1 MTIAGVYLTPE
12 GIVMGADSTT
22 TAVGSAGR
30 HYFNHAQKV
39 FEIGEHSSLGAI
51 TWGYAGLGNLS
62 YRTLLARLADDLAAT
77 PAASVLDVAQRWTN
91 QFWPEYVAYE
101 EVARARAL
109 GANPARTPEEE
120 QEYLALKDNLVV
132 GFCIGGY
139 TKPTRVAEAYEII
152 FDPVATIP
160 APVQVTP
167 LSHRWWGVPNIINRL
182 ILGADDNLFNE
193 IMASPFWTGASDDLL
208 DIIKNQNLMFSVL
221 PIRDAVDFVHT
232 CIRSTG
238 KAMRFTDFPQVCGG
252 APEVA
257 VITTDRNFRW
267 VTHKMWD
274 TAIADGG

>member
-1 MTIAGVYLTPE
+1 V
-12 GIVMGADSTT
+12 
-22 TAVGSAGR
+22 
-30 HYFNHAQKV
+30 AQKW
-39 FEIGEHSSLGAI
+39 I
-51 TWGYAGLGNLS
+51 
-62 YRTLLARLADDLAAT
+62 
-77 PAASVLDVAQRWTN
+77 N
-91 QFWPEYVAYE
+91 QFWPEYLAYGD
-101 EVARARAL
+101 VVRARAL
-109 GANPARTPEEE
+109 DANPARTPDEEK
-120 QEYLALKDNLVV
+120 EYSALKDNLVV

-139 TKPTRVAEAYEII
+139 VKPSRVAEAYEMI
-152 FDPVATIP
+152 FDPIAAIP
-160 APVQVTP
+160 APVQVKP

-193 IMASPFWTGASDDLL
+193 ILASPFWTGTDNDLL
-208 DIIKNQNLMFSVL
+208 DIIRNQNLMFSVL

-267 VTHKMWD
+267 VTHKTWD

>member
-1 MTIAGVYLTPE
+1 
-12 GIVMGADSTT
+12 MGADSTT

-39 FEIGEHSSLGAI
+39 FEIGERSSLGAI

-62 YRTLLARLADDLAAT
+62 YRTLLARLADDLVAA
-77 PAASVLDVAQRWTN
+77 PAISVLDVAQRWTN
-91 QFWPEYVAYE
+91 QFWPEYVAHG

-109 GANPARTPEEE
+109 DANPARTPQEE

-139 TKPTRVAEAYEII
+139 TKPSRIAEAYEIV
-152 FDPVATIP
+152 FDPVANIP
-160 APVQVTP
+160 NPAQVTP

-193 IMASPFWTGASDDLL
+193 IMASAFWTGSSNDLI
-208 DIIKNQNLMFSVL
+208 DIIRNQNLMFSVL
-221 PIRDAVDFVHT
+221 QIRDAVDFVHT

-257 VITTDRNFRW
+257 VITTDRDFRW

>member
-1 MTIAGVYLTPE
+1 
-12 GIVMGADSTT
+12 MGADSTT

-39 FEIGEHSSLGAI
+39 FEIGERSTLGAV
-51 TWGYAGLGNLS
+51 TWGCAGLGDLS
-62 YRTLLARLADDLAAT
+62 YRTMLARLADNLAIT
-77 PAASVLDVAQRWTN
+77 PPTSVLDAAQRWTD
-91 QFWPEYVAYE
+91 QFWISYSTYG
-101 EVARARAL
+101 EVVRAQVL
-109 GANPARTPEEE
+109 HANTARTPDEEA
-120 QEYLALKDNLVV
+120 EYLALKDNLVV

-139 TKPTRVAEAYEII
+139 ALPARVAEAYEIV
-152 FDPVATIP
+152 FDPIATQP
-160 APVQVTP
+160 VPVQVIP

-182 ILGADDNLFNE
+182 IVGADDNLFNE
-193 IMASPFWTGASDDLL
+193 IMASPHWTGSQSDLL
-208 DIIKNQNLMFSVL
+208 DIIRNQNLMFSVL

-267 VTHKMWD
+267 VTHKSWD